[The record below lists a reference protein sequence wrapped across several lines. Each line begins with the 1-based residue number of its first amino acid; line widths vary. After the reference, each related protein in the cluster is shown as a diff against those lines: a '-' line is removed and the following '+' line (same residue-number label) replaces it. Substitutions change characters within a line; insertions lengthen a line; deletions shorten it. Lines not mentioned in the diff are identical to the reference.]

1 MASSL
6 EQMLDDL
13 DLSDG
18 GYDGYDGDHRGEGDY
33 YGDYIDPYERKVDYH
48 KGETEEA
55 ARELTGRFDEMV
67 WPMFFPNMPRPQYKI
82 GGLPR
87 RDTGRRFTKLGPSA
101 ARVLEFTR
109 LIVEIHPTRPHW
121 ASRWSV
127 DSALRIIRK
136 PDWDSEEIGLDKA
149 AEAAHA
155 RVCDWTYP
163 LDLVARMYTRDPE
176 KFIRKLKISL
186 AARLR
191 LARYTDRKFTA
202 HLMRKKRAEAIQ
214 IEKSRRKAQK
224 ARRKLARRN
233 AGKT

>member
-1 MASSL
+1 
-6 EQMLDDL
+6 MLDDL

-18 GYDGYDGDHRGEGDY
+18 GYDGYDGDHRGEGEY
-33 YGDYIDPYERKVDYH
+33 YSDYIDPYERNVDYR

-127 DSALRIIRK
+127 DSALRSIRK
-136 PDWDSEEIGLDKA
+136 PDWDSEEIGLDNKA

-202 HLMRKKRAEAIQ
+202 HLMRKRERRERRQFRKR
-214 IEKSRRKAQK
+214 SLDG
-224 ARRKLARRN
+224 KLRRRN

>member
-1 MASSL
+1 
-6 EQMLDDL
+6 
-13 DLSDG
+13 
-18 GYDGYDGDHRGEGDY
+18 
-33 YGDYIDPYERKVDYH
+33 
-48 KGETEEA
+48 
-55 ARELTGRFDEMV
+55 MV
-67 WPMFFPNMPRPQYKI
+67 WPMFFPGMPRPQYKI

-121 ASRWSV
+121 VGRWSV

-136 PDWDSEEIGLDKA
+136 PVPDWDSEEIEPDKA

-155 RVCDWTYP
+155 RLCDWTYP

-214 IEKSRRKAQK
+214 KEKSRRKAQK